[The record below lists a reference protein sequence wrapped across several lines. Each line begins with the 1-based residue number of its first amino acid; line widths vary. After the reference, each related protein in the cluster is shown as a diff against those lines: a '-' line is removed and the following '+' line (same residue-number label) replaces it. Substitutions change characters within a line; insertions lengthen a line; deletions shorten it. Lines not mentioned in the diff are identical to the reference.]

1 MTDST
6 TAGTDARMTD
16 EELLSPLPALVL
28 PAEDAVAYPDA
39 DGVLMAQKDFLA
51 KRLALVLGTEMTEA
65 NLERVKVIKKGI
77 VGWRNAF
84 DGQQKEYIK
93 AVYDGPKAVFKACAG
108 EVMAEIQKM
117 EAECDKV
124 LDREEEKRVANV
136 NAVIDGLVEDLE
148 AEFGITFPDVER
160 KKQYYNKTAD
170 MRAVAEDLRGQFRER
185 AGKIKQEEA
194 DRDMIRTACAGD
206 ARLNP
211 DTYLGMLAY
220 EPASVVYQKITAEKM
235 RLDGLERGKA
245 LEAQADAEAQAARQ
259 QAEEAPVRLGVEVD
273 PEKFRTDFPTLLKE
287 MVLELKY
294 PADMSDELTK
304 VFDALRKA
312 GVKMRVIS
320 KKEPDALIF

>member
-1 MTDST
+1 MTDSKMT
-6 TAGTDARMTD
+6 DSKMTGTDVPMTD
-16 EELLSPLPALVL
+16 GELLSPLPALVL
-28 PAEDAVAYPDA
+28 PEDGAVSYPDA
-39 DGVLMAQKDFLA
+39 DGALMAQKDFLA
-51 KRLALVLGTEMTEA
+51 KRLALVLSMEMTEA
-65 NLERVKVIKKGI
+65 NLERVKAIKKGI

-84 DGQQKEYIK
+84 DGQQKAYIK
-93 AVYDGPKAVFKACAG
+93 AVYDGPKDVFKACAG

-124 LDREEEKRVANV
+124 LDKEEEKRVANV
-136 NAVIDGLVEDLE
+136 NAVIDGLIEDME
-148 AEFGITFPDVER
+148 TEFGISLPDLER

-170 MRAVAEDLRGQFRER
+170 MRAVAEDIRSQFRER
-185 AGKIKQEEA
+185 AAKMKQEEA
-194 DRDMIRTACAGD
+194 DRGMIRTACAGD

-235 RLDGLERGKA
+235 RLDELERDKA
-245 LEAQADAEAQAARQ
+245 AEARAAVQQ
-259 QAEEAPVRLGVEVD
+259 QAEEAPVKLGVEVD

-294 PADMSDELTK
+294 PVDMSDELTN

>member
-6 TAGTDARMTD
+6 TGTDARMTD
-16 EELLSPLPALVL
+16 EELLSPLPALAL

-39 DGVLMAQKDFLA
+39 DGALLAQKDFLA
-51 KRLALVLGTEMTEA
+51 KRLALVLGMEMTEA
-65 NLERVKVIKKGI
+65 NLERVKAIKKGI

-136 NAVIDGLVEDLE
+136 NAVLDGLIEDLE

-194 DRDMIRTACAGD
+194 DREMIRTACAGD

-220 EPASVVYQKITAEKM
+220 EPASVVYQKITAEKT
-235 RLDGLERGKA
+235 RLDELERGKA
-245 LEAQADAEAQAARQ
+245 AEAR
-259 QAEEAPVRLGVEVD
+259 APVRQQDDGAPVKLGVEVD

-312 GVKMRVIS
+312 GIKMRVIS
-320 KKEPDALIF
+320 RKEPDALVF

>member
-16 EELLSPLPALVL
+16 EELLSPLPALAL

-39 DGVLMAQKDFLA
+39 DGALLAQKDFLA
-51 KRLALVLGTEMTEA
+51 KRLALVLSMEMTEA

-124 LDREEEKRVANV
+124 LDKEEEKRVANV
-136 NAVIDGLVEDLE
+136 NAVIDGLIEDLE

-194 DRDMIRTACAGD
+194 DREMIRTACAGD
-206 ARLNP
+206 KRLNP

-235 RLDGLERGKA
+235 RLDELEREKA
-245 LEAQADAEAQAARQ
+245 AEAQAPVRQ
-259 QAEEAPVRLGVEVD
+259 QPAEAPVKLGVEVD

-287 MVLELKY
+287 LVLELKY
-294 PADMSDELTK
+294 PVDMSDELTK
-304 VFDALRKA
+304 VFDGLRKA
-312 GVKMRVIS
+312 GVRMRVVS
-320 KKEPDALIF
+320 RKEPDALIF

>member
-16 EELLSPLPALVL
+16 EELLSPLPALAL

-39 DGVLMAQKDFLA
+39 DGALLAQKDFLA
-51 KRLALVLGTEMTEA
+51 KRLALVLSMEMTEA

-124 LDREEEKRVANV
+124 LDKEEEKRVANV
-136 NAVIDGLVEDLE
+136 NAVIDGLIEDLE

-194 DRDMIRTACAGD
+194 DREMIRTACAGD
-206 ARLNP
+206 KRLNP

-235 RLDGLERGKA
+235 RLDGLEREKA
-245 LEAQADAEAQAARQ
+245 AEAQAPVRQ
-259 QAEEAPVRLGVEVD
+259 QAAEAPVKLGVEVD
-273 PEKFRTDFPTLLKE
+273 PEKFKTDFPTLLKE

-294 PADMSDELTK
+294 PVDMSDELTK
-304 VFDALRKA
+304 VFDELRKA

>member
-1 MTDST
+1 MTVST
-6 TAGTDARMTD
+6 TADTDVRMTD
-16 EELLSPLPALVL
+16 EELLSPLPALAL
-28 PAEDAVAYPDA
+28 PEEDAVAYPDA
-39 DGVLMAQKDFLA
+39 DGALMAQKDFLA
-51 KRLALVLGTEMTEA
+51 KRLALVLSMEMTEA

-124 LDREEEKRVANV
+124 LDKEEEKRVANV
-136 NAVIDGLVEDLE
+136 NAVIDGLIEDLG

-194 DRDMIRTACAGD
+194 DREMIRTACAGD
-206 ARLNP
+206 KRLNP

-235 RLDGLERGKA
+235 RLDELEREKA
-245 LEAQADAEAQAARQ
+245 AEEQAPVRQ
-259 QAEEAPVRLGVEVD
+259 QPAEAPVKLGVEVD

-294 PADMSDELTK
+294 PVDMSDELTK
-304 VFDALRKA
+304 VFDGLRKA

>member
-16 EELLSPLPALVL
+16 EELLSPLPALAL

-39 DGVLMAQKDFLA
+39 DGALLAQKDFLA
-51 KRLALVLGTEMTEA
+51 KRLALVLSMEMTEA

-124 LDREEEKRVANV
+124 LDKEEEKRVANV
-136 NAVIDGLVEDLE
+136 NAVIDGIIEDLE

-194 DRDMIRTACAGD
+194 DREMIRTACAGD
-206 ARLNP
+206 KRLNP

-235 RLDGLERGKA
+235 RLDGLEREKA
-245 LEAQADAEAQAARQ
+245 AEAQAPVRQ
-259 QAEEAPVRLGVEVD
+259 QPAEAPVKLGVEVD

-287 MVLELKY
+287 LVLEFKY

-304 VFDALRKA
+304 VFDGLRKA
-312 GVKMRVIS
+312 GVRMRVVS
-320 KKEPDALIF
+320 RKEPDALIF

>member
-1 MTDST
+1 MTVST

-16 EELLSPLPALVL
+16 EELLSPLPALAL

-39 DGVLMAQKDFLA
+39 DGALMAQKDFLA
-51 KRLALVLGTEMTEA
+51 KRLALVLSMEMTEA

-124 LDREEEKRVANV
+124 LDKEEEKRVANV
-136 NAVIDGLVEDLE
+136 NAVIDGLIEDLE

-194 DRDMIRTACAGD
+194 DREMIRTACAGD
-206 ARLNP
+206 KRLNP

-235 RLDGLERGKA
+235 RLDELEREKA
-245 LEAQADAEAQAARQ
+245 AEAQAPVRQ
-259 QAEEAPVRLGVEVD
+259 QPAEAPVKLGVEVD

-287 MVLELKY
+287 LVLELKY
-294 PADMSDELTK
+294 PVDMSDELTK
-304 VFDALRKA
+304 VFDGLRKA

-320 KKEPDALIF
+320 RKEPDALIF

>member
-39 DGVLMAQKDFLA
+39 DGALMAQKDFLA

-124 LDREEEKRVANV
+124 LDKEEEKRVANV
-136 NAVIDGLVEDLE
+136 NAVIDGLIEDLE

-194 DRDMIRTACAGD
+194 DREMIRTACAGD
-206 ARLNP
+206 KRLNP

-235 RLDGLERGKA
+235 RLDELEREKA
-245 LEAQADAEAQAARQ
+245 AEEQAPVRQ
-259 QAEEAPVRLGVEVD
+259 QPAEAPVKLGVEVD

-287 MVLELKY
+287 LVLELKY
-294 PADMSDELTK
+294 PVDMSDELTK
-304 VFDALRKA
+304 VFDGLRKA

-320 KKEPDALIF
+320 RKEPDALIF

>member
-39 DGVLMAQKDFLA
+39 DGALLAQKDFLA
-51 KRLALVLGTEMTEA
+51 KRLALVLSMEMTEA

-124 LDREEEKRVANV
+124 LDKEEEKRVANV
-136 NAVIDGLVEDLE
+136 NAVIDGLIEDLE

-170 MRAVAEDLRGQFRER
+170 VRAVAEDLRGQFRER

-194 DRDMIRTACAGD
+194 DREMIRTACAGD
-206 ARLNP
+206 KRLNP

-235 RLDGLERGKA
+235 RLDGLEREKA
-245 LEAQADAEAQAARQ
+245 AEAQAPVRQ
-259 QAEEAPVRLGVEVD
+259 PAEAPVKLGVEVD

-287 MVLELKY
+287 LVLELKY
-294 PADMSDELTK
+294 PVDMSDELTK
-304 VFDALRKA
+304 VFDGLRKA
-312 GVKMRVIS
+312 SVKMRVIS
-320 KKEPDALIF
+320 RKEPDALIF